1 MNTEWIGK
9 WKSTSGLIA
18 VVALVAWA
26 IGLASNRG
34 VAMQSYIYAFTV
46 WGTLTFGCLGM
57 TLLHHVTRARFSRP
71 FLRIWEAGGGAA
83 MILVFALLFLPIAA
97 NLSAIYPWADPK
109 HVAEDKILQDK
120 SLYLNPGFFI
130 GRTVA
135 YLAIWALLA
144 HLLRKSSLREDRT
157 GAKSETDFRANL
169 SAPGIVAFMLT
180 MTFAVTDWVMSLEP
194 HWFSSIFGIWF
205 GIQMALTALAF
216 ATFFVLK
223 NRDKDPFRE
232 AVPAGTTKDAG
243 TLLFA
248 FTMFWGYITLSQFL
262 IIYAANQP
270 ETTEYYIVRSANG
283 WPTLMT
289 LTAITQFFIPW
300 LSLLA
305 PRAKRT
311 VWMLMTITAV
321 ILLARFVDL
330 YWIVMPAIRDHP
342 APLWTDLAA
351 LAGIGGVWFTVFG
364 WQLGKAPAIA
374 NHPPRTEEESEQEAV
389 QHA

>member
-1 MNTEWIGK
+1 MNPEWIGK
-9 WKSTSGLIA
+9 WKSTSGLVA
-18 VVALVAWA
+18 VVALVAWT
-26 IGLASNRG
+26 IGLAADRT

-46 WGTLTFGCLGM
+46 WVSLALGCLGM
-57 TLLHHVTRARFSRP
+57 TLLHHVTRARYSRP

-83 MILVFALLFLPIAA
+83 MILVFGLLFLPIAF
-97 NLSAIYPWADPK
+97 NLSAIYPWADPAR
-109 HVAEDKILQDK
+109 VAGDKILQEK
-120 SLYLNPGFFI
+120 ALYLNPGFFV
-130 GRTVA
+130 GRTVG
-135 YLAIWALLA
+135 YIVVWALLA
-144 HLLRKSSLREDRT
+144 HLLRRSSLKEDKT
-157 GAKSETDFRANL
+157 GAKAETDYRANL
-169 SAPGIVAFMLT
+169 SGPGIVAFMLT

-194 HWFSSIFGIWF
+194 YWYSSIFGIWF
-205 GIQMALTALAF
+205 AIQMALTALAF

-223 NRDKDPFRE
+223 NRSKEPYRE
-232 AVPAGTTKDAG
+232 AVGPGTIYDAG

-270 ETTEYYIVRSANG
+270 ETAEYYIVRSEHG

-289 LTAITQFFIPW
+289 ITAITQFFVPW

-311 VWMLMTITAV
+311 VWMLLTVTVV

-330 YWIVMPAIRDHP
+330 YWIVMPAMREEP
-342 APLWTDLAA
+342 MPRWTDIAA

-364 WQLGKAPAIA
+364 WQLAKAPVIA
-374 NHPPRTEEESEQEAV
+374 NHPVRTEDEAPEEAV